1 MCRICIRYTDLSK
14 VFQICSR
21 NGVLALIV
29 AEVIMGWLASRL
41 TEIADLA
48 AAICRG
54 TILALTDSRHCS
66 GTKAAWAI
74 VACERGGS
82 CLALLKSARNL
93 TQINVAWAS
102 ICSPIPAMVL
112 REEGPLY
119 SSTTFKGRA

>member
-1 MCRICIRYTDLSK
+1 MAMGRICIGYTDLSN

-54 TILALTDSRHCS
+54 TM
-66 GTKAAWAI
+66 
-74 VACERGGS
+74 
-82 CLALLKSARNL
+82 ALL
-93 TQINVAWAS
+93 WH
-102 ICSPIPAMVL
+102 
-112 REEGPLY
+112 
-119 SSTTFKGRA
+119 